1 MNRLEFRLPLEV
13 AALLERLQAQGHEA
27 FVVGG
32 CVRDALRGETPSDWD
47 ICTSA
52 LPEETIACFSD
63 CTVHRT
69 GIRHGTVLVLYQ
81 GAGYEITTY
90 RTEGGYADH
99 RHPDEVRF
107 VRTLEEDLSRRDFT
121 INAMAYNPQAGL
133 VDPFG
138 GQADLRRG
146 VIRCVGAPEERFR
159 EDALRILRA
168 LRFAAKL
175 GFAIDP
181 ETGTAML
188 RQQAGLDCI
197 ARERIFAELK
207 AFLCGAQVLPLLL
220 DYRELLAQFLPE
232 LRPMFGHPQNNP
244 HHCYDVWE
252 HTAHAVAAVRQEPV
266 LRLAMLFHDC
276 GKPDCYTVDEDGVG
290 HFHKHPQRSAEL
302 AEAALTRL
310 HCDNRTKEDVV
321 LLIAWHDRLHHV
333 SRASVGRMLAALGP
347 RRAELLM
354 EVIQADDRAKSP
366 AYAQSDARD
375 LAEAKALLAQLLAEG
390 FCLSRQDLNISGRE
404 LMELGAFGPEIGRVL
419 GQLLAEVQAEQLPNE
434 AQALNRRAAELLRST
449 KTVEIESSPRCRIG
463 KNQV

>member
-1 MNRLEFRLPLEV
+1 MNRLELRLPLEV
-13 AALLERLQAQGHEA
+13 ATLLERLQARGYEA
-27 FVVGG
+27 FAVGG

-52 LPEETIACFSD
+52 LPEETIACFPD

-69 GIRHGTVLVLYQ
+69 GIRHGTVLVLFR
-81 GAGYEITTY
+81 GVGYEITTY
-90 RTEGGYADH
+90 RAEGGYTDH

-121 INAMAYNPQAGL
+121 INAMAYNPQVGL

-138 GQADLRRG
+138 GQADLKAHI
-146 VIRCVGAPEERFR
+146 IRCVGAPEERFR

-168 LRFAAKL
+168 LRFAARL

-181 ETGTAML
+181 ETRAAML
-188 RQQAGLDCI
+188 RQRDGLDCI

-207 AFLCGAQVLPLLL
+207 ALLCGAYVLPLLL
-220 DYRELLAQFLPE
+220 DDRALLAQFLPE

-252 HTAHAVAAVRQEPV
+252 HTAHAVAAVRAGPV

-276 GKPDCYTVDEDGVG
+276 GKPDCYTVDEQGVG

-302 AEAALTRL
+302 AETALTRL

-347 RRAELLM
+347 RRAALLM
-354 EVIQADDRAKSP
+354 EVIQADDRAKAP

-375 LAEAKALLAQLLAEG
+375 LAEAKALLERLLREG
-390 FCLSRQDLNISGRE
+390 FCLSRQDLKISGRE
-404 LMELGAFGPEIGRVL
+404 LMELGASGPEIGRVL
-419 GQLLAEVQAEQLPNE
+419 DALLREVQEGALEN
-434 AQALNRRAAELLRST
+434 QAAVLRRRGKELLS
-449 KTVEIESSPRCRIG
+449 G
-463 KNQV
+463 